1 MAPVLVQQISTTTG
15 APMSADLLS
24 VVVAIN
30 KNTLALNQHID
41 DQDKHQALVALAEL
55 RLATSVLKALL
66 VDV

>member
-1 MAPVLVQQISTTTG
+1 MN
-15 APMSADLLS
+15 ADLLS

-41 DQDKHQALVALAEL
+41 DQQTGQALVALAEL

-66 VDV
+66 VDE